1 MKFEVPDNCGMCNS
15 KMQFGNQFICGMPV
29 SKEKQILDIASFE
42 VSLDS
47 RPDWCPMKK
56 VMDIIDNSSKEDKIL
71 FDKVCKGFSAL
82 FELMN
87 NTR

>member
-1 MKFEVPDNCGMCNS
+1 MKFEVPDNCGMCHS
-15 KMQFGNQFICGMPV
+15 VMQFGNQFICGMPV
-29 SKEKQILDIASFE
+29 SKEKQILDITSFE

-56 VMDIIDNSSKEDKIL
+56 VKYIIDNSSEENKIL
-71 FDKVCKGFSAL
+71 FDKVCEGFSAL
-82 FELMN
+82 FELMD